1 MTEAKAAIS
10 NDQSLINTHSASKWM
25 RLREILVTTPL
36 GWIPTIALGTV
47 LRNLLYRTIFKRM
60 GDSVFIQD
68 GAEFIG
74 ASKIEIGNGVNIFR
88 GVRLDSRATNSKI
101 CIGDRVALERGVII
115 GADENC
121 AIEICENTYIGP
133 YTCISG
139 PGHVKIGKDCLIAA
153 HTGIFANNHN
163 FADPTRKIRNQGV
176 TCKGIA
182 IEDDCW
188 LGHAVSVL
196 DGVTIGQGSVIGAG
210 SVVTKDIPPY
220 SIAVGTPAR
229 VIRSR
234 KPDEVVNTTHS

>member
-1 MTEAKAAIS
+1 M
-10 NDQSLINTHSASKWM
+10 
-25 RLREILVTTPL
+25 
-36 GWIPTIALGTV
+36 ALGVV
-47 LRNLLYRTIFKRM
+47 LRNLIYRTIFKQM
-60 GDSVFIQD
+60 GSSVFIQD
-68 GAEFIG
+68 GAEFIS
-74 ASKIEIGNGVNIFR
+74 ASRIEVGDGVHIFR
-88 GVRLDSRATNSKI
+88 GVRLDSRAANSRI

-115 GADENC
+115 GADENGC
-121 AIEICENTYIGP
+121 IEICENTYIGP

-153 HTGIFANNHN
+153 HSGIFANNHN
-163 FADPTRKIRNQGV
+163 FADLTRKIRNQGV
-176 TCKGIA
+176 TCKGIV

-234 KPDEVVNTTHS
+234 KPTDLVNSTHSY